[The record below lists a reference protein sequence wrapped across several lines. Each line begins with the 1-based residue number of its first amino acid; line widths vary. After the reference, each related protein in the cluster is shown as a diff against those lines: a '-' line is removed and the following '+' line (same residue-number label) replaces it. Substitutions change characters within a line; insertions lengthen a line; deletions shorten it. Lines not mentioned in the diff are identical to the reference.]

1 MERYALLNIRK
12 ITMILFGYWILL
24 LPLHKIYCSLL
35 IMAEKKTYCIKTETL
50 ARFAKALG
58 HPARIAIMKFLAKQE
73 TCYFGDIHEELPIAQ
88 ATVSQHL
95 KELKDAGLIQGEIE
109 TPKVKYCIVRENWE
123 YASELFAEFFQTE
136 ICKDKDCCK

>member
-123 YASELFAEFFQTE
+123 YASELFAEFFKTE
-136 ICKDKDCCK
+136 ICKNKDCCK

>member
-136 ICKDKDCCK
+136 ICKNKDCCQ

>member
-35 IMAEKKTYCIKTETL
+35 IMAEKKTYCVKTETL

-58 HPARIAIMKFLAKQE
+58 HPVRIAIMKFLAKQE

-123 YASELFAEFFQTE
+123 YARELFAEFFQTE

>member
-123 YASELFAEFFQTE
+123 YAKELFAEFFKTE
-136 ICKDKDCCK
+136 ICKDKDCCQ

>member
-109 TPKVKYCIVRENWE
+109 TPKVKYCIVREKWE
-123 YASELFAEFFQTE
+123 YARELFAEFFQTE

>member
-123 YASELFAEFFQTE
+123 YASELFAEFFKTE